1 VNWLLAAAAPTVL
14 GLVFLAF
21 GRIHPAML
29 ADHALCAVAIF
40 RHRAR
45 IRVLL
50 PSPFRAWRGGLGTLA
65 LFLPFLVAGPFV
77 LDPAPYREVFR
88 RTLFLSG
95 EPPVLFLLFA
105 AYTLLLHVPLEE
117 IFWRGVVLDP
127 ERAGLPSALA
137 GSFLFF
143 GALHAVPLGLILGP
157 VGLLLSLPAAAAGAL
172 WAALTI
178 RTRSLWPALV
188 SHWGSDL
195 IILGGMWFY
204 FIR

>member
-1 VNWLLAAAAPTVL
+1 MNWLLAAAAPTVL
-14 GLVFLAF
+14 GLVFLAS

-29 ADHALCAVAIF
+29 AYHALCAVAIL

-50 PSPFRAWRGGLGTLA
+50 PSPSRAWRWGLGTLL

-88 RTLFLSG
+88 RTLFPSG
-95 EPPVLFLLFA
+95 EHSGLFLLFA

-117 IFWRGVVLDP
+117 IFWRGVLLDP
-127 ERAGLPSALA
+127 ERAGLGSALA

-157 VGLLLSLPAAAAGAL
+157 VGLLFSLPAAAAGAV

>member
-14 GLVFLAF
+14 GLVFLAS

-29 ADHALCAVAIF
+29 AYHALCAVAIF

-45 IRVLL
+45 VRVLL
-50 PSPFRAWRGGLGTLA
+50 PSRWRAWKWGLGTVW
-65 LFLPFLVAGPFV
+65 LFLPFLVTAPTI
-77 LDPAPYREVFR
+77 LDPSPYREVFR
-88 RTLFLSG
+88 RTLFPFG
-95 EPPVLFLLFA
+95 GPPVLFPLFA
-105 AYTLLLHVPLEE
+105 AYTLLVHVPLEE

-127 ERAGLPSALA
+127 ERARVPSALA

-157 VGLLLSLPAAAAGAL
+157 VGMLFSLPAAAAGAI

-178 RTRSLWPALV
+178 RTRNLWPALV
-188 SHWGSDL
+188 SHWGADL
-195 IILGGMWFY
+195 VILGGMWFY

>member
-14 GLVFLAF
+14 GLVFLAS
-21 GRIHPAML
+21 GRVHPAML
-29 ADHALCAVAIF
+29 AYHALCAMAIF

-45 IRVLL
+45 VRILL
-50 PSPFRAWRGGLGTLA
+50 PSRGHAWKWGLGTLV

-88 RTLFLSG
+88 RTLFPSG
-95 EPPVLFLLFA
+95 GAPVLFPLFA
-105 AYTLLLHVPLEE
+105 AYTLLVHVPLEE

-127 ERAGLPSALA
+127 ERARVPSALA
-137 GSFLFF
+137 GSLLFF

-157 VGLLLSLPAAAAGAL
+157 VGLLFSLPAAAAGAI

-188 SHWGSDL
+188 SHWGADL
-195 IILGGMWFY
+195 VILGGMWFY